1 MLKITAVQMS
11 ELSIDEQFAVAV
23 NAYKRRDPRPLGN
36 FVLTNDL
43 TAEQRDFVAKAL
55 CGDVEQVD
63 GRTVK
68 PTTEAIMYQ
77 FYLLKSFQEFASVY
91 AGRNGKV
98 NKSEI
103 AAYIAHKLGYDD
115 VESVR
120 RTINRQVAKMK
131 SAPVTTKQVLA
142 KVGHEKK

>member
-1 MLKITAVQMS
+1 MDNLTP
-11 ELSIDEQFAVAV
+11 EEQFQAAVK
-23 NAYKRRDPRPLGN
+23 AYVKRDPRPLGN
-36 FVLTNDL
+36 FVLTNGL
-43 TAEQRDFVAKAL
+43 SAEQREFVAKAL
-55 CGDVEQVD
+55 CGDVDQVD

-68 PTTEAIMYQ
+68 PTTEAIMEQ
-77 FYLLKSFQEFASVY
+77 FYLLKSFQEFKSLYVTGY
-91 AGRNGKV
+91 VQV

-103 AAYIAHKLGYDD
+103 AAFIAHKLGYDD

-131 SAPVTTKQVLA
+131 SAPVTTKKVLA